1 MRLAALRRM
10 PHGGLDAQAQNCGDH
25 GDANVGEGAR
35 HSGVIPLV
43 LHEAS
48 SRAPPLLHEAPSRA
62 RRPSTWLRPV
72 FVAQARG
79 SVPRPPTFH
88 EASTRGWCPC
98 TRLRPVT
105 GDSPRGC
112 TLWMEHINGDRMKRA
127 APYHY
132 RSKADFYH
140 RTALCAFY

>member
-1 MRLAALRRM
+1 MQLATLRGM
-10 PHGGLDAQAQNCGDH
+10 P
-25 GDANVGEGAR
+25 VGEGAR
-35 HSGVIPLV
+35 QSGVIPLV

-72 FVAQARG
+72 FVARARG

-105 GDSPRGC
+105 GASPRGY
-112 TLWMEHINGDRMKRA
+112 TLWMEGISVDRMKRA
-127 APYHY
+127 ASYNY

-140 RTALCAFY
+140 RIALCAFY